1 MPSRQFTPNVAT
13 FILIFAGLSGCR
25 SASAPPQGSE
35 ANISQMMLGRWYR
48 EDLALDG
55 EIQNKHQAIEF
66 ADDGSC
72 TCIESGTSFYP
83 NGLPAP
89 WRETQPGQWQI
100 VGKILKRTW
109 RATESSPA
117 RTQEGEILSVTAEE
131 LKLREF
137 PFDNFD
143 DYYRTIRVRR
153 VKTNRPNQALQ
164 PTANQRT
171 TQFSDD

>member
-48 EDLALDG
+48 EDLALDR

-72 TCIESGTSFYP
+72 TLHRIWNIVLSERTACSMARNAARPVADRWQDSQAHVARDGELTSQNSGRRNPLGYGGGIE
-83 NGLPAP
+83 AP
-89 WRETQPGQWQI
+89 RVSLRQLRRLLSHDSRAQ
-100 VGKILKRTW
+100 GKD
-109 RATESSPA
+109 
-117 RTQEGEILSVTAEE
+117 Q
-131 LKLREF
+131 
-137 PFDNFD
+137 
-143 DYYRTIRVRR
+143 
-153 VKTNRPNQALQ
+153 QA
-164 PTANQRT
+164 
-171 TQFSDD
+171 